1 MIKSMRNT
9 VTTTAHVFRF
19 IAGALTATLLFLAA
33 GSAIAQDLDYPD
45 FRSKKDNFSKIND
58 QALRGDIACFALA
71 GIDESIG
78 KPQLQTVPVI
88 DYSQNYIKYGNDKIQ
103 VIIKTGFFMP
113 TKHKL
118 QFSEKH
124 LVKIDGKPYYGGVYG
139 EQPHNTIESV
149 TVLVGTDTV
158 SIPAT
163 AYNDLYEPKFS
174 FNENGATRS
183 RNGVYLSND
192 KHTFYIY
199 MLNIDNGGAEYTWV
213 IRDRQFIRRVVDFGF
228 LTK

>member
-1 MIKSMRNT
+1 M
-9 VTTTAHVFRF
+9 
-19 IAGALTATLLFLAA
+19 
-33 GSAIAQDLDYPD
+33 AQDLDYPD

-58 QALRGDIACFALA
+58 QTIRGDVASFALA

-78 KPQLQTVPVI
+78 KAQLQTVPVL
-88 DYSQNYIKYGNDKIQ
+88 DYSQNLMKYGNDNIQ
-103 VIIKTGFFMP
+103 VVIKTSFFMP

-124 LVKIDGKPYYGGVYG
+124 LVKIDGKPYYGGIYG
-139 EQPHNTIESV
+139 EQPHNIIESV
-149 TVLVGTDTV
+149 TVLVGKDTV

-213 IRDRQFIRRVVDFGF
+213 IRDKQFIRRVVDFGF
-228 LTK
+228 LSK